1 MTISVVGAY
10 SKRGDDRSNRYTPA
24 VTSVAAWIK
33 AETGV
38 GPSIASGNQVCR
50 PNWADLPM
58 AANNS
63 SKPIRV
69 SADSFVKGER
79 LKTVL

>member
-10 SKRGDDRSNRYTPA
+10 SKRGDDRSNRDTPA

-38 GPSIASGNQVCR
+38 GPSIASGNQVCS
-50 PNWADLPM
+50 PSCADFPI
-58 AANNS
+58 AAKSSNN
-63 SKPIRV
+63 PITV
-69 SADSFVKGER
+69 SAVSLMKGER
-79 LKTVL
+79 LNTVL